1 MKTKKNHFCRL
12 RRMLINRFN
21 IIGNVDL
28 ILQQILI
35 DSREDQHDNIPKW
48 KILRTKTVLKE

>member
-1 MKTKKNHFCRL
+1 
-12 RRMLINRFN
+12 MLINRFN

-35 DSREDQHDNIPKW
+35 KRRKISIKVYIDSREDEHDNIPTW